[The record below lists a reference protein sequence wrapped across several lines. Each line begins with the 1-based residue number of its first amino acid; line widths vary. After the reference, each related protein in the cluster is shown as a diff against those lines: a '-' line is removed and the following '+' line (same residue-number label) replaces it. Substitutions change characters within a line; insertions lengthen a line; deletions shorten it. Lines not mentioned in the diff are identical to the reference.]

1 MTDMKSSRHTAK
13 ANRSS
18 DHQKKSDHSGLIPV
32 HGQTFIHI
40 SVSVQP
46 SDDSSEVS
54 VDDVSSVAAGVD
66 SGVASGVG
74 CT

>member
-13 ANRSS
+13 ASSSS
-18 DHQKKSDHSGLIPV
+18 DPVTKKPDRSGLVPG
-32 HGQTFIHI
+32 HGQAFIHI
-40 SVSVQP
+40 NLSVQP
-46 SDDSSEVS
+46 SEDSSEVS

-74 CT
+74 

>member
-13 ANRSS
+13 ASRSS
-18 DHQKKSDHSGLIPV
+18 DQSCKKPDRSGDVPV
-32 HGQTFIHI
+32 YGQAFFHI
-40 SVSVQP
+40 ILSVQP

-66 SGVASGVG
+66 SGIASGVG
-74 CT
+74 